1 MTVKDEKNRKKAL
14 LPVVTWNGTFKSRH
28 KTWIYGDINQIIW
41 NVLEKCCV
49 EFNKKLENFRKI

>member
-1 MTVKDEKNRKKAL
+1 MHGNL
-14 LPVVTWNGTFKSRH
+14 
-28 KTWIYGDINQIIW
+28 NQIIW